1 MFRLLF
7 LFSGVFAIGQNI
19 KSIQLFNPQTNDET
33 PVIRFGE
40 QLVLRFDDLDNGSQI
55 YRYTIKHLDR
65 NWKDDGLFFTEFA
78 TGKLSGLID
87 NFKYSFNTHQAYTHY
102 SLTFPN
108 KDIQPKI
115 SGNFELIVYKDSPKK
130 PLFTKRF
137 SVAENGAGIGLNVS
151 RYTAAKTPHLNQRV
165 EVKATLT
172 DPETSRNINSISL
185 NIIQNNNFNDG
196 IFNLKPSSVLFG
208 NQLMFQQLSL
218 VFQGNNEFSY
228 FDNKTINAS
237 SDMVAGTENIDGVNY
252 TYLFPTWTSPLS
264 YQYQPDVNGAF
275 YFRSNNMG
283 QERNADYEGDYSW
296 VVFSLDSHP
305 LEGKNIYVLGQFNGY
320 QANEESQMHYDPK
333 SQKYFAKIF
342 LKQGFYNYIL
352 ATKDRNGKLNFGE
365 INGNF
370 WQTQNQYQAFLYY
383 TPFGKNYDG
392 LIGYGE
398 IR

>member
-1 MFRLLF
+1 
-7 LFSGVFAIGQNI
+7 
-19 KSIQLFNPQTNDET
+19 
-33 PVIRFGE
+33 
-40 QLVLRFDDLDNGSQI
+40 
-55 YRYTIKHLDR
+55 
-65 NWKDDGLFFTEFA
+65 
-78 TGKLSGLID
+78 
-87 NFKYSFNTHQAYTHY
+87 
-102 SLTFPN
+102 
-108 KDIQPKI
+108 
-115 SGNFELIVYKDSPKK
+115 
-130 PLFTKRF
+130 
-137 SVAENGAGIGLNVS
+137 
-151 RYTAAKTPHLNQRV
+151 
-165 EVKATLT
+165 
-172 DPETSRNINSISL
+172 
-185 NIIQNNNFNDG
+185 
-196 IFNLKPSSVLFG
+196 
-208 NQLMFQQLSL
+208 
-218 VFQGNNEFSY
+218 
-228 FDNKTINAS
+228 
-237 SDMVAGTENIDGVNY
+237 MVAGTENIDGVNY

-305 LEGKNIYVLGQFNGY
+305 LEGKNIYVLGQFNDY

-333 SQKYFAKIF
+333 NQKYFAKIF

-398 IR
+398 TR